1 MCGIAGIVRWDGEP
15 ADSDLLDRMGRLLAH
30 RGPDGAGTLIEGP
43 VGFTHRR
50 LAIIDLSIEG
60 RQPLTNGDGSLTVV
74 FNGEVFNYL
83 ELRHELEK
91 TGHTF
96 QTETDTEVILA
107 AYTAWG
113 RDCLARFNGM
123 FAFALLDRRRGE
135 VFFARDRLGVKPLYY
150 TRNGDRLLFASE
162 CKALLAD
169 PSVGTAPCHPAL
181 ATFLAWGVLDHSE
194 LTMFDGVRQLPPG
207 HWIVANESGIE
218 GPVRWWDL
226 TVNPEIASPPDL
238 DADAPGRLLEL
249 LTDAV
254 RVRLRAD
261 VPVGTCLSGGID
273 STTIVAL
280 IARLLRD
287 EHPSSVGERQQTFS
301 AVYGDRRFDERAF
314 MDVAGDAAGVVGSY
328 VEPSPDRLS
337 TDLIDLVWA
346 QDEPFGSLS
355 IYAQYCVMR
364 LAAESVTV
372 VLDGQGADEQLAGYI
387 AYQGT
392 YMAQLARRGRIGRLA
407 GEALGTLR
415 FHGGFFVNAARQ
427 VVVRRGRRGLLR
439 TEAPPINRYAG
450 DLDHVLRQETIA
462 TNLPALLHYE
472 DRNSMH
478 FSIEARVPF
487 LDYRVVEYLGS
498 LPLDQKLR
506 GGVTKRVLR
515 RAIKGIVPEPIR
527 CRMDKMG
534 FITPEEVWMKRELA
548 QLVEEV
554 FASDSFRSRP
564 YWDSD
569 AVVADFARFQA
580 GKAPYSWEVFR
591 IFVTE
596 LWLRLFFDERAATLG
611 AKATAPAVPSRP

>member
-1 MCGIAGIVRWDGEP
+1 MCGIAGIVETGGGA
-15 ADSDLLDRMGRLLAH
+15 ADAALIERMSALIAH
-30 RGPDGAGTLIEGP
+30 RGPDASGTAIEGP
-43 VGFTHRR
+43 VGLAHRR
-50 LAIIDLSIEG
+50 LAIIDLSEEG
-60 RQPLTNGDGSLTVV
+60 RQPMTSGDGASTIV

-83 ELRHELEK
+83 ELRDELREEGYTFR
-91 TGHTF
+91 TG
-96 QTETDTEVILA
+96 TDTEVVLA
-107 AYTAWG
+107 AYAAWG
-113 RDCLARFNGM
+113 RGCLARLNGM
-123 FAFALLDRRRGE
+123 FAFAIHDRRRDE
-135 VFFARDRLGVKPLYY
+135 VFLARDRLGVKPLYY
-150 TRNGDRLLFASE
+150 ALAGDRILFASE

-169 PSVGTAPCHPAL
+169 PAVGRTPCEPGL
-181 ATFLAWGVLDHSE
+181 AAFLAWGVQDHSP
-194 LTMFDGVRQLPPG
+194 LTMFEGVLQLPPG
-207 HWIVANESGIE
+207 HWMAVGEDGVE

-226 TVNPEIASPPDL
+226 AVNPEISSPPAL
-238 DADAPGRLLEL
+238 DDDAPAHLLDL

-254 RVRLRAD
+254 RLRLRSD

-273 STTIVAL
+273 SSTIVAL
-280 IARLLRD
+280 IARLLET
-287 EHPSSVGERQQTFS
+287 EHPDSIGERQRTFS

-314 MDVAGDAAGVVGSY
+314 MEVAAGSAGVADAY

-337 TDLIDLVWA
+337 ADLLDLVWA

-392 YMAQLARRGRIGRLA
+392 YMSTLARRGRLGRLV

-415 FHGGFFVNAARQ
+415 HHRGFFGGAARQ
-427 VVVRRGRRGLLR
+427 LVVRRGRRGLLR
-439 TEAPPINRYAG
+439 IEAPPIHRYAG
-450 DLDHVLRQETIA
+450 DLDAVLRRETVA

-487 LDYRVVEYLGS
+487 LDYRVVEYLAS
-498 LPLDQKLR
+498 LPLDQKVR

-515 RAIKGIVPEPIR
+515 RAIRGIVPEAIR

-534 FITPEEVWMKRELA
+534 FVTPEEVWMKRELA
-548 QLVEEV
+548 PFVEEV
-554 FASDSFRSRP
+554 FASASFRSRP
-564 YWDSD
+564 YWDAD
-569 AVVADFARFQA
+569 AVAADFARFRA

-596 LWLRLFFDERAATLG
+596 LWLRLFFDERDATLAARAG
-611 AKATAPAVPSRP
+611 IQSE

>member
-1 MCGIAGIVRWDGEP
+1 MCGIAGVVETGGRA
-15 ADSDLLDRMGRLLAH
+15 ADADLLARMSALLAH
-30 RGPDGAGTLIEGP
+30 RGPDGHGTVVEGP
-43 VGFTHRR
+43 VGLAHRR
-50 LAIIDLSIEG
+50 LAIIDLSEDG
-60 RQPLTNGDGSLTVV
+60 RQPMTSGDGAQTIV

-83 ELRHELEK
+83 ELRDELRAAGHEFR
-91 TGHTF
+91 TG
-96 QTETDTEVILA
+96 TDTEVVLA
-107 AYTAWG
+107 AYAAWG
-113 RDCLARFNGM
+113 RDCLARLNGM
-123 FAFALLDRRRGE
+123 FAFAILDRGRRE
-135 VFFARDRLGVKPLYY
+135 VFLARDRLGVKPLYY
-150 TRNGDRLLFASE
+150 AQTGNRFLFASE

-169 PSVGTAPCHPAL
+169 PAVGRTPCEPAL
-181 ATFLAWGVLDHSE
+181 AAFLAWGVQDHSH
-194 LTMFDGVRQLPPG
+194 LTLFEGVLQLPPG
-207 HWIVANESGIE
+207 HWMVVGPEGIE

-226 TVNPEIASPPDL
+226 LVNPTIASPPAL
-238 DADAPGRLLEL
+238 ETDAPARLLEL

-254 RVRLRAD
+254 RLRLRAD

-273 STTIVAL
+273 SSTIVAL
-280 IARLLRD
+280 IARLLET
-287 EHPSSVGERQQTFS
+287 EHPGSVGERQRTFS
-301 AVYGDRRFDERAF
+301 AVYGDSRFDERRF
-314 MDVAGDAAGVVGSY
+314 MEVAAESAGVAGAY

-337 TDLIDLVWA
+337 ADLLDLVWA

-392 YMAQLARRGRIGRLA
+392 YLSTLARRGRVGRLV

-415 FHGGFFVNAARQ
+415 HHRGFFANAARQ
-427 VVVRRGRRGLLR
+427 LVVRRGRRGLLR
-439 TEAPPINRYAG
+439 IEAPPIHRYAG
-450 DLDHVLRQETIA
+450 DLDAVLRRETVA

-487 LDYRVVEYLGS
+487 LDYRVVEYLAS

-515 RAIKGIVPEPIR
+515 RAIRGLVPEAIR

-534 FITPEEVWMKRELA
+534 FVTPEEVWMKRELA
-548 QLVEEV
+548 PIVEEV
-554 FASDSFRSRP
+554 FASASFRSRP
-564 YWDSD
+564 YWEAD
-569 AVVADFARFQA
+569 AVAADFARFRG
-580 GKAPYSWEVFR
+580 GKADYSWEVFR

-596 LWLRLFFDERAATLG
+596 LWLRLFFDERAVTVG